1 MDQPE
6 HIGARL
12 RRLRAAMGF
21 PQAKQFAEFLGI
33 NEQAY
38 NHFERGRRAP
48 TWPDALKI
56 AGKTGASLDWL
67 FRGQESQNPGHLIKK
82 LAAIPEPEMKPIVPV
97 RRASNG

>member
-6 HIGARL
+6 HIAARL

-21 PQAKQFAEFLGI
+21 PQAKQFAEYLGI

-48 TWPDALKI
+48 TWPDAIKI
-56 AGKTGASLDWL
+56 CAKTGVSLDWII
-67 FRGQESQNPGHLIKK
+67 RGLEDRLPVG
-82 LAAIPEPEMKPIVPV
+82 LAKRIAEIPEPEIKPLTAT
-97 RRASNG
+97 RRTSNG